1 MCYMPDISTWPV
13 ARVHLSGVVI
23 TLKHV
28 SELVREC
35 GMLFSFIS
43 SAKRCSCYPWDK
55 LWSVR
60 KLVSLCSYRLAHLN
74 LRNLYLMWILAESDS
89 KQQSSHSL
97 IGVLRTSE
105 GHSCL

>member
-1 MCYMPDISTWPV
+1 MECCSLSYPV
-13 ARVHLSGVVI
+13 QKDVHV
-23 TLKHV
+23 TLGTNYGAL
-28 SELVREC
+28 E
-35 GMLFSFIS
+35 M
-43 SAKRCSCYPWDK
+43 
-55 LWSVR
+55 
-60 KLVSLCSYRLAHLN
+60 LVSLCSYRLAHLN